1 MKKALIFILFL
12 VSIFVCPKV
21 AAEEEA
27 PPFVPRDAV
36 IFYEVPDQILMCQN
50 KQEDMVKG
58 AAQFEKTLK
67 KYYQKR
73 FNVISMERTFI
84 APAEDGKYPAEEKK
98 KLFEIAKTAVPV
110 IVKIDLLGN
119 STATDTYQNAFGAQK
134 SITVPTT
141 TISYM
146 ESVGNPEDSVFW
158 YWINVSDYRPPT
170 FALFGEVFAKNQNAR
185 VLTKNAV
192 EAYIRDVNKFN
203 PPNKYTDPIAYERY
217 LAFYLGDAKKL
228 SDINK
233 NV

>member
-27 PPFVPRDAV
+27 PRFVPQDAV

-73 FNVISMERTFI
+73 FNIISIERIFI
-84 APAEDGKYPAEEKK
+84 TPTEDGKYPEEEKK
-98 KLFEIAKTAVPV
+98 KLFETAKEALP
-110 IVKIDLLGN
+110 ILVKIDLLGN
-119 STATDTYQNAFGAQK
+119 GTATDTYQNAFGAQQ

-141 TISYM
+141 TIWYG
-146 ESVGNPEDSVFW
+146 EAFGYAEDNMFW
-158 YWINVSDYRPPT
+158 GWTNTLDYRPPT
-170 FALFGEVFAKNQNAR
+170 FALFGEVFAKKQDNR

-192 EAYIRDVNKFN
+192 EAYIRDVNTFN
-203 PPNKYTDPIAYERY
+203 PPNKYTAPLDYEHY
-217 LAFYLGDAKKL
+217 LAIYLGNAKKL
-228 SDINK
+228 GDMNK
-233 NV
+233 SA